1 MFSFLLLGI
10 ALALNSGCSDDKNL
24 EPAIETIDVKVNNY
38 AMLYETVYVN
48 TTNVASGT
56 TITVNFGDGDMSE
69 GKSGME
75 IPHTYIHSGHYTITV
90 AADGYITSTKDIEV
104 GSKLCMSEE
113 LKCLKDPNNKKV
125 FVAAHRS
132 HTSDTTIPDNSL
144 RAVEAAIAAGTDF
157 IETDVWCT
165 TDGVVVISHDFE
177 ILCNDGEKVDI
188 RKVKYERIKG
198 TRLIDRHT
206 GKFSENPADVLPTLE
221 EFLNAGRGRVFYNLD
236 KIEYNPSIAYIVKE
250 VERLDMIESVYFYAG
265 NNPQTITTIL
275 ETNPHAHVGVW
286 SGNIVPFGN
295 YPDGI
300 FYSQGDY
307 LPSQGGFDTNL
318 HSDIAS
324 GVFPWINYLGVH
336 DKATTENTL
345 NENNLDA
352 ILAEYPSLA
361 FIQCDVPDLMIP
373 ALKKRGRR

>member
-1 MFSFLLLGI
+1 MFSFLLLGL
-10 ALALNSGCSDDKNL
+10 ALALNPSCSDDKNL
-24 EPAIETIDVKVNNY
+24 EPAPEAVNIKVSNY
-38 AMLYETVYVN
+38 AMLYETVHVN

-56 TITVNFGDGDMSE
+56 TVTVNFGEGTVVE

-75 IPHTYIHSGHYTITV
+75 ISHTYTRPGHYTITME
-90 AADGYITSTKDIEV
+90 ADGYITSTKDIEV
-104 GSKLCMSEE
+104 GSKPGISEE
-113 LKCLKDPNNKKV
+113 LKCLKDPDNKKV

-132 HTSDTTIPDNSL
+132 HTSDTSIPDNSL

-165 TDGVVVISHDFE
+165 TDGVIVVNHDFD

-221 EFLNAGRGRVFYNLD
+221 EFLNAGRGRVFYSLD
-236 KIEYNPSIAYIVKE
+236 KIEYNPSVSYIVKE
-250 VERLDMIESVYFYAG
+250 VERLGMIESVYFYAG
-265 NNPQTITTIL
+265 GNPQTITTIL
-275 ETNPHAHVGVW
+275 EINPHAHVGIW
-286 SGNIVPFGN
+286 SGNIVPFRN

-307 LPSQGGFDTNL
+307 LPSKGFDTNL
-318 HSDIAS
+318 HPDIAE
-324 GVFPWINYLGVH
+324 GIFPWINYLGVH
-336 DKATTENTL
+336 DEATTENSL
-345 NENNLDA
+345 NEAHLDA